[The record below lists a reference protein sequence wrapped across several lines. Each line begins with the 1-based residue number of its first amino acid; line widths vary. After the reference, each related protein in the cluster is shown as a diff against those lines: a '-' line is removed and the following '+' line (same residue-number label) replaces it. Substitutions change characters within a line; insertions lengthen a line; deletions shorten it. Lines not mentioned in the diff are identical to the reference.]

1 MQSILEVV
9 STIVESLTAEQH
21 MNKKKLEHPLRVW
34 KLNQAF
40 ERKSKQS
47 TSTKHLKGSKLLTI
61 RKRTIIMAIPFQH
74 SHRGAV
80 RRSIDVGAYSTMHQ
94 RHDHQ
99 QPKQRARKT
108 INSDTQIQ
116 MRTLTNGTTR
126 IKLYNTSGQ
135 RNNQTQASLAAS
147 KNELP
152 PPQRGQEP
160 IEPNTF
166 IRPVLTEIKNLNQQN
181 LHVGVQN

>member
-1 MQSILEVV
+1 
-9 STIVESLTAEQH
+9 
-21 MNKKKLEHPLRVW
+21 
-34 KLNQAF
+34 
-40 ERKSKQS
+40 
-47 TSTKHLKGSKLLTI
+47 
-61 RKRTIIMAIPFQH
+61 
-74 SHRGAV
+74 
-80 RRSIDVGAYSTMHQ
+80 
-94 RHDHQ
+94 
-99 QPKQRARKT
+99 
-108 INSDTQIQ
+108 

-181 LHVGVQN
+181 LHVGV